1 MVINALDYKIQLMG
15 QRIRELREIEG
26 LSIEEMAEL
35 TDVSADHYLACE
47 AGEADLTFAFIYRCA
62 LALNVNATEI
72 IEGTSPRLDLYTVT
86 RRGEGQ
92 QINRAHGMTYFSLA
106 GPFKNRIAEPLL
118 VCAAYD
124 PEVQHEAMQLTTHK
138 GQECDIVI
146 SGQLKVQVGEH
157 EEILGPGDSIYFNSE
172 HPHGER
178 AVYGED
184 CYFYA
189 IVLNPTEE
197 IADSRPQASRIPSPK
212 STVIQT
218 TEPLWA
224 PYIDVEENENGT
236 PVSIRYKN
244 IDNFNFAYDVLDVM
258 AEQEPDRLAMLHLDC
273 DKKERSFSFAD
284 ISRLSCR
291 CANYFKALGI
301 EAGDK
306 VMLCLKR
313 HYQFW
318 PILMGLN
325 RIGAIAVPVTNLLM
339 EKDFDYYFSQARINA
354 IFCTADK
361 ETLRE
366 AELAVTRHPELKI
379 KVVVEGQG
387 KSISDNL
394 PVGWRDFNS
403 EHSLY
408 RSSYPRREDT
418 PGGKDS
424 MLFFFTSGTSGYPKV
439 SMHSYTYPLGHFHTA
454 RYWHNVDP
462 DGLHITVADTGWA
475 KALWGKLYGQWLC
488 GAAVLVYDF
497 NRFDAAD
504 LLPLISK
511 HQVTTFCAPPT
522 IWRLM
527 MKENLSKYDLSSIK
541 HASTAGEALNPEIF
555 RQIEIQTGIR
565 IMEGFGQS
573 ESTLLVGNL
582 TGDQHKFG
590 SMGKP
595 VSVYPIDIVDEKGEP
610 VSTGE
615 TGEIVIRALPGEICG
630 LFTGYYCDDEQTVK
644 VWHDGL
650 YHTGDTAWQDEDGY
664 YWYVG
669 RLDDVIKSSGYRI
682 GPFEIESV
690 IMELPYVLEC
700 GVSPEPDPERGQLV
714 KASIVLI
721 DGTEGSEELKEEVQN
736 YVKHKTAPYKYPR
749 IVVFRDSLPK
759 TTSGKI
765 IRRKL

>member
-1 MVINALDYKIQLMG
+1 MG

-26 LSIEEMAEL
+26 LSVEEMAEL

-47 AGEADLTFAFIYRCA
+47 AGRADLTFAFIYRCA

-72 IEGTSPRLDLYTVT
+72 IEGTTPRLDLYTVT

-92 QINRAHGMTYFSLA
+92 EINNAHGMTYFSLA

-118 VCAAYD
+118 VCASYD
-124 PEVQHEAMQLTTHK
+124 PEAQHEAMQLTTHK

-172 HPHGER
+172 YPHGER
-178 AVYGED
+178 AVNGED

-189 IVLNPTEE
+189 IVLNPMEE
-197 IADSRPQASRIPSPK
+197 VFDARPQASRIPAPRPAA
-212 STVIQT
+212 IQT
-218 TEPLWA
+218 VEPLWS

-244 IDNFNFAYDVLDVM
+244 TENFNFVYDILDVM
-258 AEQEPDRLAMLHLDC
+258 AEREPDRLAMLHLDRN
-273 DKKERSFSFAD
+273 KTERRFTFAD

-339 EKDFDYYFSQARINA
+339 EKDFDYYFSKAEIST
-354 IFCTADK
+354 IISTADGD
-361 ETLRE
+361 TITE
-366 AELAVTRHPELKI
+366 AEQASVRYPGLKLKI
-379 KVVVEGQG
+379 AVESQG
-387 KSISDNL
+387 NSIPDNL
-394 PVGWRDFNS
+394 PGDWRDFNS
-403 EHSLY
+403 EFSLY
-408 RSSYPRREDT
+408 RSSCPRSKDT
-418 PGGKDS
+418 PGGKDN
-424 MLFFFTSGTSGYPKV
+424 MLFFFTSGTTGYPKV
-439 SMHSYTYPLGHFHTA
+439 AMHNFTYPLGHFHTA
-454 RYWHNVDP
+454 RYWHNIDP
-462 DGLHITVADTGWA
+462 EGLHITVADTGWA

-488 GAAVLVYDF
+488 GAAVMVYDF
-497 NRFDAAD
+497 DRFDAVD
-504 LLPLISK
+504 LLPMISK
-511 HQVTTFCAPPT
+511 YRVTTFCAPPT

-527 MKENLSKYDLSSIK
+527 MKENLSNYDLSSIK
-541 HASTAGEALNPEIF
+541 HASTAGEALNPEVF
-555 RQIEIQTGIR
+555 RQIESQTGIR

-573 ESTLLVGNL
+573 ESTVMVGNL

-595 VSVYPIDIVDEKGEP
+595 VTVYPIDIVGEDGKP

-615 TGEIVIRALPGEICG
+615 TGEIVIRTRPGDICG
-630 LFTGYYCDDEQTVK
+630 LFTGYYRDIEQTEK
-644 VWHDGL
+644 VWHEGL
-650 YHTGDTAWQDEDGY
+650 YHTGDTAWRDEDGY

-714 KASIVLI
+714 KASIVLTAGI
-721 DGTEGSEELKEEVQN
+721 EETEELKEEIQD

-749 IVVFRDSLPK
+749 IVAFRDSLPK

-765 IRRKL
+765 MRNQL